1 MRAGDDDDDA
11 DSDDDGLRAHRAVL
25 GLPARPRP
33 SVADVKRA
41 FKEIALRSHP
51 DASASTSSVH
61 ACGRTF
67 REAVTARE
75 ALLRAYGGVT
85 GRRVS
90 SSFRRA
96 ASGGGARATTFAAVV
111 ATPFVAAVVVSFAL
125 PKATEE
131 RVVSGSDRGA
141 RMGRVDG
148 WMNPPRNEW
157 LREDARE
164 AGDGNARRFWKTG
177 RVTAAQGTGTR

>member
-1 MRAGDDDDDA
+1 MRADADDD
-11 DSDDDGLRAHRAVL
+11 SDGLRAHRAVL

-41 FKEIALRSHP
+41 FKAIALRSHP
-51 DASASTSSVH
+51 DSSSSTSVD

-67 REAVTARE
+67 REAVNARE
-75 ALLRAYGGVT
+75 ALLRAYGGV
-85 GRRVS
+85 GGVSSSSS
-90 SSFRRA
+90 SSFRRAA

-111 ATPFVAAVVVSFAL
+111 ATPFVAAVVVSLAL

-131 RVVSGSDRGA
+131 RAVSGSERGA

-177 RVTAAQGTGTR
+177 RVTAAARTTGR